1 MARERR
7 CPVGR
12 ASPPPASG
20 CRFRAAR
27 DPLPPP
33 LRRARSPC
41 SSPGALSACG
51 KHQSTG
57 ARSARPRP
65 RASTSTS
72 RTSSTRSRSRA
83 SSTRPTSRTSRTSLG
98 IPEEQRELKP
108 DEVWFAVGL
117 RVQNET
123 GEALL
128 PSDDIEIE
136 DTQDEIFEPIE
147 LGTENVFA
155 YRSEDAIPPR
165 ETYPL
170 LDSPGYDTPARSAL
184 LLFKLTL
191 TALNNRPLELKI
203 EGRKA
208 PQQTGIVDLDV

>member
-1 MARERR
+1 
-7 CPVGR
+7 VL
-12 ASPPPASG
+12 
-20 CRFRAAR
+20 AA
-27 DPLPPP
+27 L
-33 LRRARSPC
+33 LC
-41 SSPGALSACG
+41 SGALSACG

-57 ARSARPRP
+57 PVRTAETEGIYLDVSDLKYQVEV
-65 RASTSTS
+65 S
-72 RTSSTRSRSRA
+72 RQLNPA
-83 SSTRPTSRTSRTSLG
+83 DVQDKPYLLG
-98 IPEEQRELKP
+98 IPEEERELEP

-123 GEALL
+123 GAPLQ
-128 PSDDIEIE
+128 PSADIEIE
-136 DTQDEIFEPIE
+136 DTQDEVFEPLE
-147 LGTENVFA
+147 LGAENVFA
-155 YRSEDAIPPR
+155 YRADEPIPAR

-170 LDSPGYDTPARSAL
+170 LDSPGFETPARSAL